1 MVYWV
6 LMGFTWTLLGF
17 TGSNQGLPSF
27 TGFYRVLLG
36 FNGFY
41 LVLPGF
47 TGFYRVFLLYL
58 PFKAFRHD
66 RKSRVTGFYRV
77 LPTQGEPKKKEKEIN
92 KKLRAPKIKI
102 KIKIRQQK
110 EKEMKVN
117 RNDCHLASLFS
128 ALDFFSFHAVAWQK
142 KRNFLFFFFFGLI
155 FFFSFFFAA
164 APVIRRVNVLG
175 PNSPNEKCYR
185 VSFFFTEFF
194 FSFFTSTPLARFLM
208 RKQLMQIHFYF

>member
-1 MVYWV
+1 
-6 LMGFTWTLLGF
+6 
-17 TGSNQGLPSF
+17 
-27 TGFYRVLLG
+27 
-36 FNGFY
+36 
-41 LVLPGF
+41 
-47 TGFYRVFLLYL
+47 
-58 PFKAFRHD
+58 
-66 RKSRVTGFYRV
+66 
-77 LPTQGEPKKKEKEIN
+77 
-92 KKLRAPKIKI
+92 
-102 KIKIRQQK
+102 
-110 EKEMKVN
+110 MKVN

-208 RKQLMQIHFYF
+208 RKQLMQIHFYFWKKYLMELYLVLLGFLGFSLVLLNFIGFYRVLLALTYFFLVQPRFTGFYLVFPSFT